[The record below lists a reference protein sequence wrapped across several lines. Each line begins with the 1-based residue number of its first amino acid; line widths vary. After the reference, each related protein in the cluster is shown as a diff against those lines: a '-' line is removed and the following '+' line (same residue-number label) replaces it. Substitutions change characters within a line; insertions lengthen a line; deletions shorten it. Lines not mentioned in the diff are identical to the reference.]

1 MLVEEIEFAADAEVP
16 ADGTFYGLVELPLNG
31 AGLTVDIDDSAAGAV
46 DFSEI
51 RCIVIEKHGI
61 LHRFLRNEWINWIR
75 KCPRDSPN
83 LVACE
88 RHPSIPHSLTE
99 SCQPHPEDRI

>member
-1 MLVEEIEFAADAEVP
+1 MFIEKIEFAADADVP
-16 ADGTFYGLVELPLNG
+16 ADGTFDGLVELLLDRT
-31 AGLTVDIDDSAAGAV
+31 GLTVDIDDSATGTV

-51 RCIVIEKHGI
+51 RRIIVEKHSI

-83 LVACE
+83 LVCLREA
-88 RHPSIPHSLTE
+88 SIHSPFPHR
-99 SCQPHPEDRI
+99 D